1 MNKNNMARPCDK
13 QREYLYMKNSS
24 KTIDIK
30 KLTTPPNTKVI
41 MEFLEIKKDANMTR
55 IYSAIKCSDFFN
67 TKTA

>member
-1 MNKNNMARPCDK
+1 
-13 QREYLYMKNSS
+13 MKNISNAVN
-24 KTIDIK
+24 IK
-30 KLTTPPNTKVI
+30 KLTTPPNTKII